1 MFDWFDDFGID
12 DWMIIGPAS
21 EDFADDEKQ
30 RREIEKDY
38 YDDDLDQDEDCF

>member
-30 RREIEKDY
+30 QRELEQDNF
-38 YDDDLDQDEDCF
+38 DDSLDQDEDYS